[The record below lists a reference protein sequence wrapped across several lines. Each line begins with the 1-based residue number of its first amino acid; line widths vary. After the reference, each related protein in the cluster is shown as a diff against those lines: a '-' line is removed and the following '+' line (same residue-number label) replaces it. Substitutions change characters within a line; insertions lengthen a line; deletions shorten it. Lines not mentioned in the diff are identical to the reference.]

1 MSVVLRT
8 IRVSFQVII
17 LSFAVSG
24 RAADKPLANPDTVIT
39 LRGSL
44 ALALEQNPELAA
56 FSWDVRSAEAK
67 ILQARLR
74 PNPELGI
81 QTEDFGG
88 DRKSRGLTRSQT
100 TLQLS
105 QIIELGGK
113 RRSRVRAATF
123 GRELAELDYETK
135 RLDVLRKTAQAFVD
149 VLGAQRRVE
158 LTEENV
164 NLAAGLLPDIKKRIE
179 AGKASAVEQT
189 RNDVAVA
196 SARIEADQARRA
208 LIVFRQHLAAQWGST
223 EAHFLRVA
231 GELDR
236 VDPLPSF
243 GRLVLSLTNN
253 PEIARWA
260 PETER
265 RDAAVRLQLAEA
277 VPNLMLLGGPRY
289 IAETDE
295 ITHVIGFSLPLPF
308 WNRNQGAIL
317 DARNQLAKAGDE
329 RRSAVT
335 RLSTEL
341 SDAYQTVQRTANE
354 IRILKES
361 VLPGAESAAQA
372 LQEGYQAGRYSY
384 LEVNEA
390 RRTLTTSRLQYLQ
403 ALTDYHKAIADIEAL
418 TARPFENSS
427 NFSK

>member
-1 MSVVLRT
+1 MSVLLRK
-8 IRVSFQVII
+8 IRVSFEVLLIG
-17 LSFAVSG
+17 FAICAE
-24 RAADKPLANPDTVIT
+24 AASKPHANPEAVIT
-39 LRGSL
+39 LRGAL
-44 ALALEQNPELAA
+44 ALVLEQNPDLAA

-74 PNPELGI
+74 PSPELGI
-81 QTEDFGG
+81 QTEDLGG
-88 DRKSRGLTRSQT
+88 NKQSRGLTRSQT

-123 GRELAELDYETK
+123 GRELAALDYETK

-164 NLAAGLLPDIKKRIE
+164 NLAAGLLPDIQKRIE

-189 RNDVAVA
+189 RSDVAVA

-208 LIVFRQHLAAQWGST
+208 LIVARQHLAAQWGSA

-236 VDPLPSF
+236 VDTLPSF

-253 PEIARWA
+253 PAIARWT

-265 RDAAVRLQLAEA
+265 REAAVRLQLAEA
-277 VPNLMLLGGPRY
+277 VPNLTLLGGPRY

-295 ITHVIGFSLPLPF
+295 VTNVIGFSLSLPF

-317 DARNQLAKAGDE
+317 DARNQLAKAADE

-341 SDAYQTVQRTANE
+341 SDAHQTVQRTANE

-390 RRTLTTSRLQYLQ
+390 RRTLTASRLQYLQ
-403 ALTDYHKAIADIEAL
+403 ALTDYHKAVADIEAL

-427 NFSK
+427 DFSK